1 VSRLIPKVA
10 IILLPLSISGLTQ
23 AATLDGKEVPIH
35 HVSSDNCKECHQTI
49 YKQWESSMHALSTAL
64 KDPIHGAIYR
74 QTVGDPTQE
83 NVKHK
88 ASGKYPVCLQCHS
101 PNAALDK
108 TTKLDAKPAYSEGV
122 NCVAC
127 HTLKRYKGLY
137 DKDGKMHL
145 GQSAYE
151 LSDRLQG
158 VNGFLHEQGQA
169 ADKLRSQLDDE
180 GELNPHL
187 GRDNKGQPYM
197 TEEDVQDIDLPM
209 EANSTLQT
217 SAACLGC
224 HDKRN
229 NSKGVALCETGDE
242 YIEGKSQQNCQ
253 SCHMPISGGIADHSM
268 GGGYSLAMLKRSV
281 RLDLTTQTVGDKL
294 TVDVMVENMQPHNVP
309 TGAPFRN
316 MYLKLTAL
324 SADGEVLWQNF
335 QTHPAKEDAK
345 AFFVYTMMDD
355 ANHPVPPPMATKIGK
370 NTRLKPYE
378 TRILNYNIP
387 ASAVDSIR
395 AELYYNLLWP
405 GMVKK
410 MKMLPET
417 LKAPKRIAWSE
428 EKIR

>member
-1 VSRLIPKVA
+1 MSKLKTTIMLLC
-10 IILLPLSISGLTQ
+10 ILPSAQ
-23 AATLDGKEVPIH
+23 AAKLDGKDVPIH
-35 HVSSDNCKECHQTI
+35 HVSSDNCKECHKTI
-49 YKQWESSMHALSTAL
+49 YKQWKGSMHALSTAL
-64 KDPIHGAIYR
+64 KNPIHGAFYR
-74 QTVGDPTQE
+74 QVVGDPTQE

-127 HTLKRYKGLY
+127 HTMKRYKGVY
-137 DKDGKMHL
+137 GKDGKMQL

-151 LSDRLQG
+151 LSDILQG
-158 VNGFLHEQGQA
+158 PNGFLHEQGKA
-169 ADKLRSQLDDE
+169 ADSLRERLEKE

-187 GRDNKGQPYM
+187 GRDNNGQPYM
-197 TEEDVQDIDLPM
+197 TEEDVRNIDLPM
-209 EANSTLQT
+209 EANSAMRT

-229 NSKGVALCETGDE
+229 NPKGVALCQTGDE
-242 YIEGKSQQNCQ
+242 YIEGKSRENCQ
-253 SCHMPISGGIADHSM
+253 SCHMPISGGLADHSM

-281 RLDLTTQTVGDKL
+281 RLDLTSQTVGDRL
-294 TVDVMVENMQPHNVP
+294 AIEVMVENMQPHNVP

-316 MYLKLTAL
+316 IYLKLTAL
-324 SADGEVLWQNF
+324 SQDGEVLWRNF

-345 AFFVYTMMDD
+345 AFFVYTMLDD
-355 ANHPVPPPMATKIGK
+355 ANHPVPPPVATKAGK

-387 ASAVDSIR
+387 ASGVDSVR

-405 GMVKK
+405 GLVKK
-410 MKMLPET
+410 LKMLPEA

-428 EKIR
+428 EKIQ